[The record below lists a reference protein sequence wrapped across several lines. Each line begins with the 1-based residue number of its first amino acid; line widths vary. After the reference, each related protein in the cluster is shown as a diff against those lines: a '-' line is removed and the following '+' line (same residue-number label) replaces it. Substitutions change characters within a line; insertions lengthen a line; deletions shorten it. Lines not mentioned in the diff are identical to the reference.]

1 MKILITIIF
10 LSLLSSSCSTPSED
24 LVVRDGLY
32 YKKFSEVPFSGK
44 VTGLRNGLMK
54 NGKEDGE
61 WVINHEN
68 GEFWWKGNYE
78 NGKEEG
84 VWVGYHKNGQL
95 ASKGNCKNGKKEGEW
110 VSYWDNGQLMSKG
123 NYKNSKLEGE
133 EFGYWTDGQLLNK
146 DNYKNG
152 VKIRN
157 D

>member
-1 MKILITIIF
+1 MTDFYK
-10 LSLLSSSCSTPSED
+10 D
-24 LVVRDGLY
+24 LVERNGLY
-32 YKKFSEVPFSGK
+32 YRKLSDVPFSGK

-68 GEFWWKGNYE
+68 GELWWKGNYE
-78 NGKEEG
+78 NGKE
-84 VWVGYHKNGQL
+84 
-95 ASKGNCKNGKKEGEW
+95 EGEW

-152 VKIRN
+152 VKISI
-157 D
+157 